1 MGSFSVKDKV
11 VVVTGGASGIGR
23 ALCERFVA
31 DGAAAVWVADRD
43 RAGAEAAAD
52 QLGATARAAAV
63 DVRHEREI
71 AALVREV
78 EAAHGRVDLFCS
90 NAGVAVGGSEAA
102 ADDVWTLG
110 WDVHVMAH
118 VYAARAVL
126 PGMLARGAGALLN
139 TASAAGLLTNLGAA
153 PYAVTKHAAVAFAEW
168 LSVTYGDRGIQVSV
182 LCPMAVDTP
191 LLAAS
196 MAITAAARS
205 VTMAG
210 ATLSPAQV
218 AETVVRGLEKGSF
231 WILPHAEVARFA
243 QHKANDVDS
252 WLAAMRKYKRKVE
265 ET

>member
-1 MGSFSVKDKV
+1 MSGVTIEGKI

-31 DGAAAVWVADRD
+31 ERAAAVWVVDRD
-43 RAGAEAAAD
+43 RAGAEAVAAAI
-52 QLGATARAAAV
+52 GGRAAAV
-63 DVRHEREI
+63 DVRHEAEI
-71 AALVREV
+71 TNLVREV
-78 EAAHGRVDLFCS
+78 EAAHGRIDVFCS

-102 ADDVWTLG
+102 ADDVWALG

-126 PGMLARGAGALLN
+126 PGMLKRGGGALLQ

-153 PYAVTKHAAVAFAEW
+153 PYAVTKHATVALAEW
-168 LSVTYGDRGIQVSV
+168 LAVTYGDRGIHVSV

-196 MAITAAARS
+196 MAVSAAARS

-210 ATLSPAQV
+210 KTVSPAEA
-218 AETVVRGLEKGSF
+218 AEAVVRGLEKGSF
-231 WILPHAEVARFA
+231 WILPHPEVARFA
-243 QHKANDVDS
+243 QHKAGDIDS
-252 WLAAMRKYKRKVE
+252 WLSAMRHYKRKVDAASS
-265 ET
+265 